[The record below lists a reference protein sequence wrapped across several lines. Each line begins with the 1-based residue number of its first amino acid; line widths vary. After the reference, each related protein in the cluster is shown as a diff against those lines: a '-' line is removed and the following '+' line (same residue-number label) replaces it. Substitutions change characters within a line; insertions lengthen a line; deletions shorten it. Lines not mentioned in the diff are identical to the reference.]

1 MKEAIKT
8 SNTTNTTMACGVLST
23 VFEQHFYTA
32 YFLVHIPLTIFI
44 DSTICLPP
52 MTDGLKAMIE
62 WHVAENNDFLLLEKP
77 AWFFWMVV
85 VELLFQLPAFPYFI
99 ARMSLFRG
107 DAPGTSKEE
116 KAARAGKR
124 GTLRTLLRL
133 YGLNA
138 SLTSLFCI
146 YVIYERGYYPATGA
160 PLSAVDCA
168 KLIAYYTPT
177 FLIPLRLCFV

>member
-1 MKEAIKT
+1 MV
-8 SNTTNTTMACGVLST
+8 CGVLSS
-23 VFEQHFYTA
+23 VFEQRFYAA
-32 YFLVHIPLTIFI
+32 YFLVHIPLTVFI
-44 DSTICLPP
+44 DSTICLPA
-52 MTDGLKAMIE
+52 MTDGLASMIE
-62 WHVAENNDFLLLEKP
+62 WHVRTNNDFLLLEKP

-85 VELLFQLPAFPYFI
+85 GELLFQLPAFFYFI

-107 DAPGTSKEE
+107 ETSGMPKEE
-116 KAARAGKR
+116 KAKRSGERA
-124 GTLRTLLRL
+124 TLRTLLRL

-146 YVIYERGYYPATGA
+146 YVIYARGYYPATGELLNVA
-160 PLSAVDCA
+160 DKA